1 MIKID
6 GSLLIQI
13 INFLLLVW
21 ILNTL
26 LYKPIREII
35 LKRKQKVDGLS
46 NGIKESEADAAKQ
59 DTAYHAGIRDA
70 RAKGLKEKEAIV
82 DVAREEERAIVD
94 KINAKAQAELAQVK
108 DKIVSEANAVRKDLE
123 KEVDNFAD
131 AIGQKILGRGVS

>member
-1 MIKID
+1 MINID
-6 GSLLIQI
+6 GSLLVQI
-13 INFLLLVW
+13 INFLLLIW
-21 ILNTL
+21 ILNKV

-59 DTAYHAGIRDA
+59 DTAYHSGIRDA

-108 DKIVSEANAVRKDLE
+108 DKIVSEAKAVREDLE
-123 KEVDNFAD
+123 KEVDSFAD
-131 AIGQKILGRGVS
+131 AIGQKILGREVS